1 MRLPFCFSITKALS
15 TVTSL
20 LTSRTMLRG
29 ICLLAA
35 CLFTGF
41 TVGAAEVVFDFSKTP
56 TGKTPEG
63 FKSLLI
69 GSGPAPAWQVTT
81 DDAPSSFAPLT
92 AKGNSTTKAFV
103 LAQTS
108 ADPTDERFPIL
119 LNEGDTF
126 GDFTFSTKFKL
137 VSGTKERMA
146 GLVFRAQDQ
155 HNFYVLRA
163 SGIGN
168 TFRFYKV
175 VNGLRQ
181 PPIGP
186 EIEIPTGVW
195 QEMAVQCEA
204 NKIRCFL
211 NGKQVIPDLT
221 DNSFITGKV
230 GFWTKSDSV
239 SHFAEAKVAYTP
251 REIYAQKIVNVLMER
266 FPRTL
271 AVKIYAPKVG
281 NTNIVLL
288 ASNKPVPAAE
298 LEEDRSVAG
307 TAMKANTPMLFQ
319 GKEIVKVTMPV
330 HDRNGEPMAAIRIE
344 LDPFI
349 GQTEQT
355 SLNRAMVY
363 KKEVEARVRNLK
375 EFFE

>member
-1 MRLPFCFSITKALS
+1 MAASLFLS
-15 TVTSL
+15 L
-20 LTSRTMLRG
+20 N
-29 ICLLAA
+29 A
-35 CLFTGF
+35 
-41 TVGAAEVVFDFSKTP
+41 GAAEVVFDFSKTP
-56 TGKTPEG
+56 TGKTPDG
-63 FKSLLI
+63 FKSMLI
-69 GSGPAPAWQVTT
+69 GSGPAPTWQVMM
-81 DDAPSSFAPLT
+81 DEAPSSFAPLT
-92 AKGNSTTKAFV
+92 SKGNATTKAVV

-108 ADPTDERFPIL
+108 TDPTDERFPIFL
-119 LNEGDTF
+119 HEGDVF
-126 GDFTFSTKFKL
+126 GDFTFTTKFKL

-146 GLVFRAQDQ
+146 GIVFRAQDQ

-239 SHFAEAKVAYTP
+239 SHFTQSKVVYTP
-251 REIYAQKIVNVLMER
+251 REIYAQKIINVLMER

-271 AVKIYAPKVG
+271 AVKIYGPKVG
-281 NTNIVLL
+281 STNVVLL
-288 ASNKPVPAAE
+288 ASNKPVLGPE
-298 LEEDRSVAG
+298 LEEDRTVAIR
-307 TAMKANTPMLFQ
+307 TIDANTPMLFH
-319 GKEIVKVTMPV
+319 GKDIVKVTMPV
-330 HDRNGEPMAAIRIE
+330 HDRNGDPMVAIRIE

-375 EFFE
+375 ELFE